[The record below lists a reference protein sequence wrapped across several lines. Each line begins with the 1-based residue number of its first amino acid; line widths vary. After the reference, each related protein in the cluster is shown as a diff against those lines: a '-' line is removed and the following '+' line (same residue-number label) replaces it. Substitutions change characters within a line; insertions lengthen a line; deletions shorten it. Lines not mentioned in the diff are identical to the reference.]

1 VQVLKTTIMKK
12 LIPILLLIS
21 CSKETPQQ
29 AAENS
34 LTATQEVAAITEETV
49 NNLYIPEDEGGWDS
63 PYPSGRVGL
72 WNGSKS
78 IAYTTV
84 GTGLFNQ
91 YGGTVPLGSKA
102 KVCYYDC
109 LIANGTPGETWD
121 TTINNPITRSGTM
134 DFVTNLGV
142 QAKPLGITVYA
153 NGGVFLGRKK
163 DEFAYS
169 PTHSRTGAARGVN
182 YSGKSFI
189 WHGWG
194 DNYNNTAIIPD
205 YDGKFVIA
213 VTLDYGATNPKTSL
227 LPIRVTGMEVVVDT
241 SAIGEN
247 AALPATNYKAVIQ
260 RGRNK
265 GVLLSWE
272 GDSYAYCIEKWID
285 GAWKMI
291 IVWYDGRSF
300 LDVDGT
306 FRDKY
311 RVVSRNQG
319 RIPDVRTNEIYV
331 TKR

>member
-1 VQVLKTTIMKK
+1 MKK
-12 LIPILLLIS
+12 LIPLLLLIS
-21 CSKETPQQ
+21 CSKSPQQ
-29 AAENS
+29 AAENR
-34 LTATQEVAAITEETV
+34 LTATQEVAAITEETL

-84 GTGLFNQ
+84 GTGLYQAYN
-91 YGGTVPLGSKA
+91 GTVPYGSRV

-109 LIANGTPGETWD
+109 LIANGVPGETWD
-121 TTINNPITRSGTM
+121 TTANNPITRSGTM

-142 QAKPLGITVYA
+142 QAKPLGVTVYA
-153 NGGVFLGRKK
+153 NGGLFLGRKK

-169 PTHSRTGAARGVN
+169 PTHARLGAARGMN
-182 YSGKSFI
+182 YSGVSFI

-194 DNYNNTAIIPD
+194 DNYNNTGIIPD
-205 YDGKFVIA
+205 FDGLFVIA

-227 LPIRVTGMEVVVDT
+227 LPIRVTGAEVIVDT
-241 SAIGEN
+241 TAIAAN

-272 GDSYAYCIEKWID
+272 GNSYAYCIEKWN
-285 GAWKMI
+285 GSSWEMI
-291 IVWYDGRSF
+291 LRWYDGRSF

-306 FRDKY
+306 MKDKY
-311 RVVSRNQG
+311 RIVSRGQG
-319 RIPDVRTNEIYV
+319 RIPDARTSEFGV
-331 TKR
+331 SKR